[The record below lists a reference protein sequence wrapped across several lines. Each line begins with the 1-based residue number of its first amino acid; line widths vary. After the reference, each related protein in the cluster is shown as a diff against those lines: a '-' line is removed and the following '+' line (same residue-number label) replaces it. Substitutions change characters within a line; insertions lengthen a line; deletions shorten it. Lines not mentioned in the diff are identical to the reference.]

1 MRKRYLIVALLSM
14 FLFLCNVEALEFGNC
29 EVLISFK
36 QSSSLDENS
45 YICKGKEFGK
55 IAEGIYYSG
64 KGNEVKLTNF
74 NAYYVSVYEN
84 VQMDI
89 AGDNNISLLHLN
101 DTKLGVLGNGT
112 LKFKEG
118 SFVKKVDA
126 GEAVYHFVY
135 NDKTIVNDDD
145 KIYEGTVVNFEEN
158 YATLALKNKLP
169 ELFNVDEYTLEQ
181 VIDFT
186 NMTSVVVTD
195 SWLDKHIDTKL
206 NKTVLDG
213 YGIIEYVKPKEDKK
227 TTEETKDED
236 KTLKSDKVIFVSD
249 KKVGKKYKLNVDDLQ
264 KTEVANEVS
273 NQLNDLSLISFYD
286 VNVYNGKKQVA
297 MKNGKYTLKIKI
309 DDNNINEYENYQ
321 IIYVNDN
328 GEIEEYLDGV
338 IEDGY
343 IVFKTSHLSQYGV
356 IAKEKV
362 IAEPIVELKN
372 DNTRSNVLKVS
383 ILVSVIIGYLV
394 ILSILLVKSKL
405 IKFKNLKRRTN

>member
-1 MRKRYLIVALLSM
+1 M
-14 FLFLCNVEALEFGNC
+14 
-29 EVLISFK
+29 ISFK

-45 YICKGKEFGK
+45 YICKGKEYGK
-55 IAEGIYYSG
+55 SAESIYYSG
-64 KGNEVKLTNF
+64 KGNEVRLTNF

-84 VQMDI
+84 VKLDI

-101 DTKLGVLGNGT
+101 DTKIEVTGT
-112 LKFKEG
+112 GSLKFKEG
-118 SFVKKVDA
+118 SFVKKVVA
-126 GEAVYHFVY
+126 GEAVYQFVY
-135 NDKTIVNDDD
+135 NKKSIINEED
-145 KIYEGTVVNFEEN
+145 KIYEGTVVDFEEN
-158 YATLALKNKLP
+158 YSTLSLKNKLP
-169 ELFNVDEYTLEQ
+169 EVFNIEDYTLVQ
-181 VIDFT
+181 TIDFT

-213 YGIIEYVKPKEDKK
+213 YGIIEYVKPKEEK

-249 KKVGKKYKLNVDDLQ
+249 KKVDKKYKLNVDDLQ
-264 KTEVANEVS
+264 KTEVAEGVS

-297 MKNGKYTLKIKI
+297 MKNGKYTIKIKI
-309 DDNNINEYENYQ
+309 DENNIDEYENYQ
-321 IIYVNDN
+321 IIYVNDD
-328 GEIEEYLDGV
+328 GEIEEYLDGI

-362 IAEPIVELKN
+362 VPEVTLDVKSSNIHA
-372 DNTRSNVLKVS
+372 NVLKIS
-383 ILVSVIIGYLV
+383 LLAFIVIAYLV
-394 ILSILLVKSKL
+394 ILSVLLIKGKI
-405 IKFKNLKRRTN
+405 IKFKKRTIVK